1 MKIYY
6 PYLIISIIFLGLY
19 SEVRAE
25 NKNLDFDTYI
35 PPTSSTLCASLK
47 KTLRERRRHKQ
58 KLAYL
63 LARNKTLQKEVSK
76 RKKSIIVKLREN
88 RTEIKIHQQKN
99 LLQIQS
105 IEEKVIRKGCP
116 GILTPSFEEK
126 EAQA

>member
-6 PYLIISIIFLGLY
+6 LNFIIFIIFLGLY
-19 SEVRAE
+19 DRVHAE
-25 NKNLDFDTYI
+25 NKKLDFDTYI

-47 KTLRERRRHKQ
+47 KTLQERRRHKQ

-76 RKKSIIVKLREN
+76 RRKSIIAKLREN
-88 RTEIKIHQQKN
+88 QTEIKIHQQKN